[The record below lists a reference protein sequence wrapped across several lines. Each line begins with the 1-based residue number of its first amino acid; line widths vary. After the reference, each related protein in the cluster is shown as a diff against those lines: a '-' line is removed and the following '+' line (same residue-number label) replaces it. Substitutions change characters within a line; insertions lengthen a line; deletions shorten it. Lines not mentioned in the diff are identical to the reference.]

1 MSSSVI
7 PMIPTTNCRKIKWL
21 KNFVYFCSM
30 TNKILLAMLF
40 VVAAFSADAQK
51 TKTKG
56 DEPDKNISTFLN
68 DGRIKGV
75 NNLLRVR
82 LAPTTMGYMGASYE
96 RKFGEKFG
104 IEVGANFKI
113 NKSAI
118 WEEYRYA
125 NSNTVNYTKYLASKN
140 GIGFIISPKYYKYG
154 KYINH
159 GRYVGLQANLR
170 SFKSDF
176 EIMVPSSV
184 QNTTTVQSNVSCSY
198 KSLFFVWGNQ
208 RQFGSRFTF
217 GLEFGF
223 GVNQDKIKN
232 LNVYDVN
239 SIGIINSADSKHYQ
253 LTGLL
258 DLSFG
263 ILL

>member
-1 MSSSVI
+1 
-7 PMIPTTNCRKIKWL
+7 
-21 KNFVYFCSM
+21 M
-30 TNKILLAMLF
+30 TNKLLLAMLF
-40 VVAAFSADAQK
+40 VVSAFSLNAQK
-51 TKTKG
+51 NKAKS
-56 DEPDKNISTFLN
+56 DEPSSNISSFLN
-68 DGRIKGV
+68 DGRVAGV
-75 NNLLRVR
+75 QNLIRLR
-82 LAPTTMGYMGASYE
+82 LAPTFMGYIGASYE

-104 IEVGANFKI
+104 IEVGANFKT
-113 NKSAI
+113 NKSSI

-140 GIGFIISPKYYKYG
+140 GIGLIISPKYYKYG

-176 EIMVPSSV
+176 EIIVPSSV

-198 KSLFFVWGNQ
+198 KSLFLVWGNQ

-239 SIGIINSADSKHYQ
+239 SSGIVNSADSKHYQ

>member
-1 MSSSVI
+1 
-7 PMIPTTNCRKIKWL
+7 
-21 KNFVYFCSM
+21 M
-30 TNKILLAMLF
+30 TNKLLLAMLF
-40 VVAAFSADAQK
+40 VVSAFSLNAQK
-51 TKTKG
+51 NKAKS
-56 DEPDKNISTFLN
+56 DEPSSNISSFLN
-68 DGRIKGV
+68 DGRVTGV
-75 NNLLRVR
+75 QNLIRLR
-82 LAPTTMGYMGASYE
+82 LAPTFMGYIGASYE

-104 IEVGANFKI
+104 IEVGANFKT
-113 NKSAI
+113 NQSAI

-140 GIGFIISPKYYKYG
+140 GIGLIISPKYYKYG

-176 EIMVPSSV
+176 EIIVPSSV

-198 KSLFFVWGNQ
+198 KSLFLVWGNQ

-239 SIGIINSADSKHYQ
+239 SSGIVNSADSKHYQ

>member
-1 MSSSVI
+1 
-7 PMIPTTNCRKIKWL
+7 
-21 KNFVYFCSM
+21 M
-30 TNKILLAMLF
+30 TNKLLLAMLF
-40 VVAAFSADAQK
+40 VVSAFSLNAQK
-51 TKTKG
+51 NKAKS
-56 DEPDKNISTFLN
+56 DEPSSNISSFLN
-68 DGRIKGV
+68 DGRVAGV
-75 NNLLRVR
+75 QNLIRLR
-82 LAPTTMGYMGASYE
+82 LAPTFMGYIGASYE

-104 IEVGANFKI
+104 IEVGANFKT
-113 NKSAI
+113 NKSSI

-140 GIGFIISPKYYKYG
+140 GIGLIISPKYYKYG

-176 EIMVPSSV
+176 EIIVPSSV

-198 KSLFFVWGNQ
+198 KSLFLVWGNQ

-239 SIGIINSADSKHYQ
+239 SSGIINSADSKHYQ
-253 LTGLL
+253 LTG
-258 DLSFG
+258 
-263 ILL
+263 

>member
-1 MSSSVI
+1 
-7 PMIPTTNCRKIKWL
+7 
-21 KNFVYFCSM
+21 
-30 TNKILLAMLF
+30 MLF
-40 VVAAFSADAQK
+40 VVSVFSLNAQK
-51 TKTKG
+51 NKAKS
-56 DEPDKNISTFLN
+56 DEPSSNISSFLN
-68 DGRIKGV
+68 DGRVAGV
-75 NNLLRVR
+75 QNLIRLR
-82 LAPTTMGYMGASYE
+82 LAPTFMGYIGASYE

-104 IEVGANFKI
+104 IEVGANFKT

-140 GIGFIISPKYYKYG
+140 GIGLIISPKYYKYG

-176 EIMVPSSV
+176 EIIVPSSV

-198 KSLFFVWGNQ
+198 KSLFLVWGNQ

-239 SIGIINSADSKHYQ
+239 SSGIINSADSKHYQ

>member
-1 MSSSVI
+1 
-7 PMIPTTNCRKIKWL
+7 
-21 KNFVYFCSM
+21 M
-30 TNKILLAMLF
+30 TNKLLLAMLF
-40 VVAAFSADAQK
+40 VVSAFSLNAQK
-51 TKTKG
+51 NKAKS
-56 DEPDKNISTFLN
+56 DEPSSNISSFLN
-68 DGRIKGV
+68 DGRVAGV
-75 NNLLRVR
+75 QNLIRLR
-82 LAPTTMGYMGASYE
+82 LAPTFMGYLGASFE

-104 IEVGANFKI
+104 IEVGANFKT

-140 GIGFIISPKYYKYG
+140 GIGLIISPKYYKYG

-176 EIMVPSSV
+176 EIIVPSSV
-184 QNTTTVQSNVSCSY
+184 QNTTTIQSNVSCSY
-198 KSLFFVWGNQ
+198 KSLFLVWGNQ

-239 SIGIINSADSKHYQ
+239 SSGIINSADSKHYQ

>member
-1 MSSSVI
+1 
-7 PMIPTTNCRKIKWL
+7 
-21 KNFVYFCSM
+21 M
-30 TNKILLAMLF
+30 TNKLLLAMLF
-40 VVAAFSADAQK
+40 VVSAFSLNAQK
-51 TKTKG
+51 NKAKS
-56 DEPDKNISTFLN
+56 DEPSSNISSFLN
-68 DGRIKGV
+68 DGRVAGV
-75 NNLLRVR
+75 QNLIRLR
-82 LAPTTMGYMGASYE
+82 LAPTFIGYIGASYE

-104 IEVGANFKI
+104 IEVGANFKT
-113 NKSAI
+113 NKSSI

-140 GIGFIISPKYYKYG
+140 GIGLIISPKYYKYG

-176 EIMVPSSV
+176 EIIVPSSV

-198 KSLFFVWGNQ
+198 KSLFLVWGNQ

-239 SIGIINSADSKHYQ
+239 SSGIINSADSKHYQ

>member
-1 MSSSVI
+1 
-7 PMIPTTNCRKIKWL
+7 
-21 KNFVYFCSM
+21 M
-30 TNKILLAMLF
+30 TNKLLLAMLF
-40 VVAAFSADAQK
+40 VVSAFSANAQK
-51 TKTKG
+51 NKAKS
-56 DEPDKNISTFLN
+56 DEPSSNISSFLN
-68 DGRIKGV
+68 DGKVAGV
-75 NNLLRVR
+75 KNLIRFR
-82 LAPTTMGYMGASYE
+82 MAPAFMGYMGASYE
-96 RKFGEKFG
+96 RKFGERFG

-125 NSNTVNYTKYLASKN
+125 NSNTVNYTNYIASKN
-140 GIGFIISPKYYKYG
+140 GIGIIISPKYYKYG

-159 GRYVGLQANLR
+159 GRYIGLQANLR

-208 RQFGSRFTF
+208 RQFGSRFTC

-232 LNVYDVN
+232 LNTYDVN
-239 SIGIINSADSKHYQ
+239 STGVVNSADSKHYQ

>member
-1 MSSSVI
+1 
-7 PMIPTTNCRKIKWL
+7 
-21 KNFVYFCSM
+21 
-30 TNKILLAMLF
+30 MLF
-40 VVAAFSADAQK
+40 VVSAFSLNAQK
-51 TKTKG
+51 NKAKS
-56 DEPDKNISTFLN
+56 DEPSSNISSFLN
-68 DGRIKGV
+68 DGRVAGV
-75 NNLLRVR
+75 QNLIRLR
-82 LAPTTMGYMGASYE
+82 LAPTFIGYIGASYE

-104 IEVGANFKI
+104 IEVGANFKT
-113 NKSAI
+113 NKSSI

-140 GIGFIISPKYYKYG
+140 GIGLIISPKYYKYG

-176 EIMVPSSV
+176 EIIVPSSV

-198 KSLFFVWGNQ
+198 KSLFLVWGNQ

-239 SIGIINSADSKHYQ
+239 SSGIINSVDSKHYQ

>member
-1 MSSSVI
+1 
-7 PMIPTTNCRKIKWL
+7 
-21 KNFVYFCSM
+21 M
-30 TNKILLAMLF
+30 TNKLLLAMLF
-40 VVAAFSADAQK
+40 VVSAFSLNAQK
-51 TKTKG
+51 NKAKS
-56 DEPDKNISTFLN
+56 DEPSSNISSFLN
-68 DGRIKGV
+68 DGRVAGV
-75 NNLLRVR
+75 QNLIRLR
-82 LAPTTMGYMGASYE
+82 LAPTFMGYIGASYE

-104 IEVGANFKI
+104 IEVGANFKT
-113 NKSAI
+113 NQSAI

-140 GIGFIISPKYYKYG
+140 GIGLIISPKYYKYG

-176 EIMVPSSV
+176 EIIVPSSV

-198 KSLFFVWGNQ
+198 KSLFLVWGNQ

-239 SIGIINSADSKHYQ
+239 SSGIVNSADSKHYQ

>member
-1 MSSSVI
+1 
-7 PMIPTTNCRKIKWL
+7 
-21 KNFVYFCSM
+21 M
-30 TNKILLAMLF
+30 TNKLLLAMLF
-40 VVAAFSADAQK
+40 VVSAFSLNAQK
-51 TKTKG
+51 NKAKS
-56 DEPDKNISTFLN
+56 DEPSSNISSFLN
-68 DGRIKGV
+68 DGRVAGV
-75 NNLLRVR
+75 QNLIRLR
-82 LAPTTMGYMGASYE
+82 LAPTFIGYIGASYE

-104 IEVGANFKI
+104 IEVGANFKT
-113 NKSAI
+113 NKSSI

-140 GIGFIISPKYYKYG
+140 GIGLIISPKYYKYG

-176 EIMVPSSV
+176 EIIVPSSV

-198 KSLFFVWGNQ
+198 KSLFLVWGNQ

-239 SIGIINSADSKHYQ
+239 SSGIINSVDSKHYQ

>member
-1 MSSSVI
+1 
-7 PMIPTTNCRKIKWL
+7 
-21 KNFVYFCSM
+21 M
-30 TNKILLAMLF
+30 TNKLLLAMLF
-40 VVAAFSADAQK
+40 VVSAFSLNAQK
-51 TKTKG
+51 NKAKS
-56 DEPDKNISTFLN
+56 DEPSSNISSFLN
-68 DGRIKGV
+68 DGRVAGV
-75 NNLLRVR
+75 QNLIRLR
-82 LAPTTMGYMGASYE
+82 LAPTFMGYIGASYE

-104 IEVGANFKI
+104 IEVGANFKT
-113 NKSAI
+113 NKSSI

-140 GIGFIISPKYYKYG
+140 GIGLIISPKYYKYG

-176 EIMVPSSV
+176 EIIVPSSV

-198 KSLFFVWGNQ
+198 KSLFLVWGNQ

-239 SIGIINSADSKHYQ
+239 SSGIINSADSKHYQ

-263 ILL
+263 ILI

>member
-1 MSSSVI
+1 
-7 PMIPTTNCRKIKWL
+7 
-21 KNFVYFCSM
+21 M
-30 TNKILLAMLF
+30 TNKLLLAMLF
-40 VVAAFSADAQK
+40 VVSAFSLNAQK
-51 TKTKG
+51 NKAKS
-56 DEPDKNISTFLN
+56 DEPSSNISSFLN
-68 DGRIKGV
+68 DGRVAGV
-75 NNLLRVR
+75 QNLIRLR
-82 LAPTTMGYMGASYE
+82 LAPTFMGYIGASYE

-104 IEVGANFKI
+104 IEVGANFKT
-113 NKSAI
+113 NQSAI

-140 GIGFIISPKYYKYG
+140 GIGLIISPKYYKYG

-176 EIMVPSSV
+176 EIIVPSSV

-198 KSLFFVWGNQ
+198 KSLFLVWGNQ

-239 SIGIINSADSKHYQ
+239 SSGIINSADSKHYQ